1 MKFCPSC
8 RKQYSDSVDW
18 CDKCCI
24 PLMPSVEMLECPH
37 CGKPVPVSVEI
48 CPSCGEHMD
57 DVEGTDLE
65 QEWTDADAS
74 PSEAED
80 EPIQPPRRIPEN
92 NKPTSASGCVWA
104 VVIIGFIA
112 FKIISALLS

>member
-37 CGKPVPVSVEI
+37 CGKSVPVSVEI

-57 DVEGTDLE
+57 GAEETDSE
-65 QEWTDADAS
+65 PEWTDMDAS
-74 PSEAED
+74 PSGAED

-92 NKPTSASGCVWA
+92 KPNSASGCVWV
-104 VVIIGFIA
+104 VVIIVFIV

>member
-8 RKQYSDSVDW
+8 RKQYSDSIDW
-18 CDKCCI
+18 CNKCYI
-24 PLMPSVEMLECPH
+24 PLMPRLEMLECPH

-57 DVEGTDLE
+57 DAEVAVDET
-65 QEWTDADAS
+65 EWTDMES
-74 PSEAED
+74 PCPEAEE
-80 EPIQPPRRIPEN
+80 EPVPPRRRMPET
-92 NKPTSASGCVWA
+92 KSTSLGGCVWA
-104 VVIIGFIA
+104 VVIFGFIA

>member
-8 RKQYSDSVDW
+8 RKRYSDSVDW

-37 CGKPVPVSVEI
+37 CGKAVPVSVEI

-57 DVEGTDLE
+57 DAEETDSE
-65 QEWTDADAS
+65 PEWTDVES
-74 PSEAED
+74 PLPEAEE
-80 EPIQPPRRIPEN
+80 EPVPRRRIPEN

-104 VVIIGFIA
+104 VVIIGFIV
-112 FKIISALLS
+112 FKIIAALLS